1 MHTLVLTVPEY
12 AHIRAVT
19 LPFRADLY
27 DPTDPTVSKLTPPL
41 TQERRSKS
49 HLRRGDLGG

>member
-27 DPTDPTVSKLTPPL
+27 DPTVSKLTPPL